1 MTIYNVQ
8 LYREMRLRFGGI
20 EADSP
25 EAAAEAARRLT
36 LRDADDL
43 DECDGADFAALVDVA
58 GDEGFHRSVTVEFEG
73 EGLRKA
79 APELLAA
86 LTLARRALNAAPRF
100 RVGDTDSYRI
110 ASVVDEAIAKAGA
123 A

>member
-1 MTIYNVQ
+1 MTTYNVH
-8 LYREMRLRFGGI
+8 LYREMRLRFDGI

-25 EAAAEAARRLT
+25 EAAAAAARDKQLE
-36 LRDADDL
+36 DADEFG
-43 DECDGADFAALVDVA
+43 ECDGADFAALVDVA
-58 GDEGFHRSVTVEFEG
+58 GDEEFGRSVTVDFEG

-110 ASVVDEAIAKAGA
+110 ASVVDAAIAKAGA

>member
-1 MTIYNVQ
+1 MTIYNVH
-8 LYREMRLRFGGI
+8 LYREMRLRFDGI

-25 EAAAEAARRLT
+25 EAAAAAARNLT
-36 LRDADDL
+36 LEDADVV

-58 GDEGFHRSVTVEFEG
+58 GDEEYGQSVTVDFEG
-73 EGLRKA
+73 EVLRKS
-79 APELLAA
+79 APDLLAA
-86 LTLARRALNAAPRF
+86 LTLARQALNTAPRF

-110 ASVVDEAIAKAGA
+110 ASVVDAAIAKAGA

>member
-1 MTIYNVQ
+1 MTIYNVH

-20 EADSP
+20 EAESP
-25 EAAAEAARRLT
+25 EAAAEAVRRLT
-36 LRDADDL
+36 LEAADVV

-58 GDEGFHRSVTVEFEG
+58 GDEEFGRSVTVDFEG

-86 LTLARRALNAAPRF
+86 LTLALRALNTAPRF

-110 ASVVDEAIAKAGA
+110 ASVVDAAIAKAGA